1 MWCGEIGFQWGQQH
15 VEVGNNVALCGIGS
29 TSDKVDAQLLNPD
42 REGVG
47 ECGNDTGYELRQVG
61 NQLVLQVLTEGHQ
74 RVEDL
79 NDA

>member
-1 MWCGEIGFQWGQQH
+1 MSLCA
-15 VEVGNNVALCGIGS
+15 ALAVHPIRLM
-29 TSDKVDAQLLNPD
+29 LLNPD

-61 NQLVLQVLTEGHQ
+61 DQLVLQVLTEGNQ